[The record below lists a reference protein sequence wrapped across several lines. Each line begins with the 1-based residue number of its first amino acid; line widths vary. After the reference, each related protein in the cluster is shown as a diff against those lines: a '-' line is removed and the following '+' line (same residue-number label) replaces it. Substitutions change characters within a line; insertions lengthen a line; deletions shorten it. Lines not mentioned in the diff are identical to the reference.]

1 MAAVVGPAKLWSQT
15 VFSFRSLPGS
25 GLPLASPFP
34 GQDLADLLGP
44 EAAPALKS
52 DYLDWLGSW
61 VVRGREQI
69 GGFGIRPGNRKRQ
82 AWWAPP
88 FPCTP
93 SWSCEKHP
101 QIRDSASLAV

>member
-44 EAAPALKS
+44 EVAPALKS
-52 DYLDWLGSW
+52 DYLDWLGLL
-61 VVRGREQI
+61 
-69 GGFGIRPGNRKRQ
+69 GGQKKR
-82 AWWAPP
+82 ADWRVWD
-88 FPCTP
+88 P
-93 SWSCEKHP
+93 SRQQETLGLVGTSFSLHP
-101 QIRDSASLAV
+101 LLEL